1 MTFWLAVILV
11 GGVILVGMISTL
23 WILAR
28 GSNAKRRWTL
38 VGLLLNEE
46 MNAPGESASKSAKE
60 RREAKKLLREQQS
73 HLHAKNHAQHSKHH
87 GGSWGTAQHSQH
99 HGTHEGTTQHGSFG
113 VSHHGGGF
121 DSGGGFHGGSGHHG

>member
-11 GGVILVGMISTL
+11 GSVILISMISIL

-28 GSNAKRRWTL
+28 GSNAKRRWTM

-46 MNAPGESASKSAKE
+46 MNAPGESASTSAKE
-60 RREAKKLLREQQS
+60 RREAKKLLREQHS
-73 HLHAKNHAQHSKHH
+73 HLSSKSHAQHSQQHGGNGGTGHH
-87 GGSWGTAQHSQH
+87 GSS
-99 HGTHEGTTQHGSFG
+99 G

-121 DSGGGFHGGSGHHG
+121 DSGGGFHGGGHHG

>member
-1 MTFWLAVILV
+1 MTVWLAAIL
-11 GGVILVGMISTL
+11 GGGMILLSMISIL

-46 MNAPGESASKSAKE
+46 MNAPAESASTSVKE

-73 HLHAKNHAQHSKHH
+73 HLPSESHAH
-87 GGSWGTAQHSQH
+87 HSQH
-99 HGTHEGTTQHGSFG
+99 HVGSWGAGHHGSSG

>member
-11 GGVILVGMISTL
+11 CGVILIGMVGTL

-28 GSNAKRRWTL
+28 GSNAKRRWIL

-46 MNAPGESASKSAKE
+46 MNAPGESASTSAKE

-73 HLHAKNHAQHSKHH
+73 HLHSTSDAY
-87 GGSWGTAQHSQH
+87 HSQH
-99 HGTHEGTTQHGSFG
+99 HGGNWGTGHHSSSG

>member
-1 MTFWLAVILV
+1 MTLWLAVILV
-11 GGVILVGMISTL
+11 CGVILIGMVGTL

-28 GSNAKRRWTL
+28 GSNVKRRWTL

-46 MNAPGESASKSAKE
+46 LNAPGESASTSAKE

-73 HLHAKNHAQHSKHH
+73 HLPSKSH
-87 GGSWGTAQHSQH
+87 AQHSQH
-99 HGTHEGTTQHGSFG
+99 HGGNWGTGHHGSSG

-121 DSGGGFHGGSGHHG
+121 ESGGGFHGGSGHHG